1 MHYGLVSDDQSPLQ
15 SGSALYTEAQRVWN
29 ATNTTLKK
37 LSTSKKA
44 QKPVGRLRLFLYEI
58 LDSGYYEVFIMTV
71 REPWP

>member
-1 MHYGLVSDDQSPLQ
+1 
-15 SGSALYTEAQRVWN
+15 LYTEAQRVWN

-44 QKPVGRLRLFLYEI
+44 KKPVGRLRLFLYEI

-71 REPWP
+71 RELWPYTLNHKP